1 MSEIKV
7 KFIVSEGIESQ
18 INGLQQRQVIIN
30 PVMVFSSKYIPTSLS
45 LATTIV
51 ASGVETGKHIIN
63 LRINNCTKEDD
74 VFNSG
79 NTNVEINELLDN
91 FVLSADLKNIAFETE
106 GQYKVIFTID
116 GQEFEDT
123 FSVKKT
129 VEK

>member
-51 ASGVETGKHIIN
+51 ASGVETGKQIIN

-91 FVLSADLKNIAFETE
+91 FVLSADLKNIVFETE
-106 GQYKVIFTID
+106 VQYKVIFTID